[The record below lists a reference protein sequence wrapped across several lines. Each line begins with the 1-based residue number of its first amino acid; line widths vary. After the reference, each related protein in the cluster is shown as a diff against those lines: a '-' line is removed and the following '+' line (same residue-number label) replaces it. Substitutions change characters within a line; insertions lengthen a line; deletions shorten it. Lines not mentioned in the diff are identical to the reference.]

1 MRGRRFFGILAV
13 LLCAQPAGAFDLLEG
28 RLQLYGFVETRAGL
42 WTQDDPTRPVLI
54 PGISLQPD
62 NSHFAVSR
70 TTLQLEADWRLH
82 ERAELHAVVR
92 AAFEPRYGVDTYANR
107 GSHFGKRQLPRDA
120 YDDPDS
126 AAEIFREVWL
136 RLDPLSGHSLVIGR
150 QIVNWGESL
159 AFRVA
164 DVINPND
171 SRFSLFFLDPEE
183 TRIPQWMLHGYHD
196 FPSLM
201 LFDLA

>member
-82 ERAELHAVVR
+82 ERAELQQEGRRRMSAGD
-92 AAFEPRYGVDTYANR
+92 FLR
-107 GSHFGKRQLPRDA
+107 GTELLP
-120 YDDPDS
+120 
-126 AAEIFREVWL
+126 
-136 RLDPLSGHSLVIGR
+136 GM
-150 QIVNWGESL
+150 
-159 AFRVA
+159 
-164 DVINPND
+164 
-171 SRFSLFFLDPEE
+171 RFD
-183 TRIPQWMLHGYHD
+183 
-196 FPSLM
+196 
-201 LFDLA
+201 